1 MTMSKT
7 REGEQVFP
15 SLSYEGENMSDPGYA
30 SFQDPRL
37 IPPDVDEPEREDK
50 PLTHELR
57 NRLDRL
63 DIDYSCGW
71 RTVGGNH
78 INLDDVTHILIG
90 DGRMV
95 TVVEEVDDT
104 SHLYLDIEEF
114 TSFTPQE
121 IAAMM
126 GALRQ

>member
-1 MTMSKT
+1 MDS
-7 REGEQVFP
+7 
-15 SLSYEGENMSDPGYA
+15 GYVD
-30 SFQDPRL
+30 FQDPRL
-37 IPPDVDEPEREDK
+37 IPPDIDEPEREEK

-95 TVVEEVDDT
+95 TVVEEVDDV

-114 TSFTPQE
+114 TSFTPDE

-126 GALRQ
+126 GALRR

>member
-1 MTMSKT
+1 
-7 REGEQVFP
+7 
-15 SLSYEGENMSDPGYA
+15 MSDPGYVD
-30 SFQDPRL
+30 FQDPRL
-37 IPPDVDEPEREDK
+37 IPPDIDEPECEEK

-63 DIDYSCGW
+63 DIDYACGW
-71 RTVGGNH
+71 RLSNGHH

-95 TVVEEVDDT
+95 TVVEEVTDT
-104 SHLYLDIEEF
+104 NHLYLDIEEF

-126 GALRQ
+126 GALRR